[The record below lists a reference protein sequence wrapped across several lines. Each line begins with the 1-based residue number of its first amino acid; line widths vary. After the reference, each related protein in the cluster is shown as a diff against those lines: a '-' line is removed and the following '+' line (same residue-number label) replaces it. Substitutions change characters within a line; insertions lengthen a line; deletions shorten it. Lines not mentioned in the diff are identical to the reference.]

1 MKKHISRRSFLAG
14 CCSAVAAY
22 AGSRITNLAFAAPSQ
37 QISPVTDKLVV
48 VFLRGGWDAL
58 NVVLPI
64 SGTDRGIYQ
73 NERPNIAVPTSG
85 TGAAINLNG
94 QFGFHP
100 SMAPLMQFYQAGKL
114 AIIHGVGLDYDTR
127 SHFDAMQFIELGTPG
142 QKTIDTG
149 WLTRH
154 LQTSPFLPASMY
166 FPALSAGGSQA
177 MSLLGT
183 SDAVS
188 MSDPSGFKLYGHWN
202 YKELQRAAIR
212 DLYSGDSWLQV
223 AGTETLDMVDL
234 IESTNPGN
242 YVSANG
248 AVYPGGS
255 FGDNLQAIAQLIKM
269 QVGMQVA
276 TVDLGGWD
284 THENQ
289 GSSGGGYFATSLL
302 GPLAQG
308 LAALYT
314 DLNGPCGSNF
324 IKRTTIVVMS
334 EFGRRL
340 KENANRGTDH
350 GHGNVMLVLGGSVK
364 GGAMYGEWPGLSNEL
379 LYDRADLRVTT
390 DFRRVLSEIITH
402 RLGNPNI
409 DYIFPDYSGFS
420 PLNFMVNAYPPVPP
434 ISPDQDQITY
444 LPLITS
450 PGDDLCP

>member
-1 MKKHISRRSFLAG
+1 MTNSISRRSFLAG

-37 QISPVTDKLVV
+37 QTSAVTDKLVV

-64 SGTDRGIYQ
+64 SGSDRGIYQ
-73 NERPNIAVPTSG
+73 SVRPNIAVPASG
-85 TGAAINLNG
+85 TGAAINLNS

-100 SMAPLMQFYQAGKL
+100 SLAPLMQFYQAGKL
-114 AIIHGVGLDYDTR
+114 AIIHGVGLNYDTR

-142 QKTIDTG
+142 QKTIGTG

-154 LQTSPFLPASMY
+154 LQTAPNLPASMF

-183 SDAVS
+183 GDAVS
-188 MSDPSGFKLYGHWN
+188 MSDPSGFKLRGHWN
-202 YKELQRAAIR
+202 YEESQRAAIR
-212 DLYSGDSWLQV
+212 DLYNGNSWLQV
-223 AGTETLDMVDL
+223 AGTETLDMIDL
-234 IESTNPGN
+234 IESTNPGD
-242 YVSANG
+242 YIPVNG
-248 AVYPGGS
+248 AVYPNGS

-289 GSSGGGYFATSLL
+289 GNAGGGYFANNLL
-302 GPLAQG
+302 SPLAQG
-308 LAALYT
+308 LAAFYT
-314 DLNGPCGSNF
+314 DLNGGCGSNF
-324 IKRTTIVVMS
+324 IKRTTVVVMS

-350 GHGNVMLVLGGSVK
+350 GHGNVMFVLGGSVK
-364 GGAMYGEWPGLSNEL
+364 GGAMYGEWPGLSNEQ

-409 DYIFPDYSGFS
+409 DQIFPGYTGFT
-420 PLNFMVNAYPPVPP
+420 PLNFMINAYPPLQP
-434 ISPDQDQITY
+434 IPPDQDKITY
-444 LPLITS
+444 LPLISST
-450 PGDDLCP
+450 GDDLCP

>member
-1 MKKHISRRSFLAG
+1 MTSMMSRRSFLAG

-22 AGSRITNLAFAAPSQ
+22 TGSKITNLAFAAPTLQ
-37 QISPVTDKLVV
+37 TTEVTDKLVV

-58 NVVLPI
+58 NVVPPI

-73 NERPNIAVPTSG
+73 AERPNIAVPTSG

-94 QFGFHP
+94 QFGLHA
-100 SMAPLMQFYQAGKL
+100 SMAPLFPFYQAGKL
-114 AIIHGVGLDYDTR
+114 AIIQGVGLDYDTR

-142 QKTIDTG
+142 QKTIGTG

-154 LQTSPFLPASMY
+154 LQTAPNLPASMF
-166 FPALSAGGSQA
+166 FPALSAGGSQT
-177 MSLLGT
+177 MSLMGT

-188 MSDPSGFKLYGHWN
+188 MSDPSGFRLYGHWN
-202 YKELQRAAIR
+202 YRDLQRAAIR
-212 DLYSGDSWLQV
+212 DLYNGSSWLEV
-223 AGTETLDMVDL
+223 AGTETLNMVDL
-234 IESTNPGN
+234 IESTNPDD
-242 YVSANG
+242 YIPANG
-248 AVYPGGS
+248 AVYPNGS

-269 QVGMQVA
+269 QLGMQVA
-276 TVDLGGWD
+276 TIDLGGWD

-289 GSSGGGYFATSLL
+289 GSDGAGYFATNLL
-302 GPLAQG
+302 TPLAQG

-314 DLNGPCGSNF
+314 DLNGGCGANF

-364 GGAMYGEWPGLSNEL
+364 GGALYGQWPGLSNEQ

-390 DFRRVLSEIITH
+390 DFRRVLSEIIMR

-409 DYIFPDYSGFS
+409 DQIFPGYSGFT
-420 PLNFMVNAYPPVPP
+420 PLDFMVNAYPEPGVIPP
-434 ISPDQDQITY
+434 GLDQHTY
-444 LPLITS
+444 LPLIST
-450 PGDDLCP
+450 PPDNLCP